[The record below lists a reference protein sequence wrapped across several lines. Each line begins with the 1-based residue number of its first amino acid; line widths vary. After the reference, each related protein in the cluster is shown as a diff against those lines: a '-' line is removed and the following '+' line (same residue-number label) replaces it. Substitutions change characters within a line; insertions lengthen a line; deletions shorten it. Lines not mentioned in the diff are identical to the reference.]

1 MEYHEAQPKQNG
13 RSLKLRLI
21 LSAII
26 LLMLALGFN
35 ALLSLNSLEKLY
47 VASMAS
53 QYSAI
58 GRDLQRNIEKSL
70 KF

>member
-47 VASMAS
+47 V
-53 QYSAI
+53 
-58 GRDLQRNIEKSL
+58 
-70 KF
+70 F